1 MNISVL
7 PWSILAI
14 LCFISAGCDRRV
26 LEMDTPFRIVATD
39 AGFEA
44 PEHVP
49 SGMRHIV
56 FENHGSEIHE
66 GMLVKLPQGMSPN
79 DYVAAVKRGTLFPKG
94 AVDCSGP
101 GLTSP
106 GEKTE
111 MWVRLEPGQY
121 ILICWN
127 DGHAKTRSAHPF
139 IVDYTV
145 ANDAVP
151 KQEVVLKLVDFRFE
165 IEGNLRSGVHII
177 RVETPGP
184 TMHEVDLFRLHD
196 GKTVADLNRWRKED
210 PGGPAPADALGGALD
225 SHDIKRVVWLRKNF
239 APGRYVLHC
248 EMPLTPDASAS
259 HTDITHADLG
269 MVHEFEIE

>member
-1 MNISVL
+1 
-7 PWSILAI
+7 
-14 LCFISAGCDRRV
+14 
-26 LEMDTPFRIVATD
+26 MDTPFRIVATD

-79 DYVAAVKRGTLFPKG
+79 DYVAAVKRGALFPKG

-269 MVHEFEIE
+269 MVREFEIEE

>member
-1 MNISVL
+1 
-7 PWSILAI
+7 
-14 LCFISAGCDRRV
+14 
-26 LEMDTPFRIVATD
+26 MDTPFRIVATD

-94 AVDCSGP
+94 AMDCSGP

-269 MVHEFEIE
+269 MVREFEIERNEATSETKAVGGAPPLQ